1 LKSIF
6 KEREVMT
13 GIKVW
18 YGLLTG
24 ALMTG
29 VIAVAP
35 VRSVSAVEILDTV
48 AKNPAEIPPPIT
60 RSNPT
65 TVTVNL
71 VIKEVIAELAPG
83 KQFWFWCFAEKKGD
97 VVGPCTVPG
106 PMIRVMEGDTVV
118 INLTNDSNNVE
129 PHNIDLHA
137 VIGPGGGAAV
147 TDVEPGE
154 TKTLQFKAMRTGA
167 YIYHCAGEGMPWEH
181 VAYGMYGLIMVEP
194 KGGLKNAYKALK
206 NSDEKEGREVK
217 EFYVGQGEWYIKS
230 GVEHHPD
237 MDGYSLDE
245 EKALSERPDY
255 FTFNG
260 HTKAL
265 TDPSIHGNT
274 MMVNQGDMVR
284 IFFVNGGPNIGSN
297 FHIIGQIFDKFYPG
311 HYRSVI
317 RNEET
322 AYIPPGSAAIF
333 EFEALVPGQ
342 YPLVDHALFRV
353 VKGAEG
359 YLHVNKSKKWP
370 HNIYSPEATGSGH

>member
-1 LKSIF
+1 MCKGKNF
-6 KEREVMT
+6 F
-13 GIKVW
+13 
-18 YGLLTG
+18 YGLLSGVLLCG
-24 ALMTG
+24 AMAIVPLK
-29 VIAVAP
+29 
-35 VRSVSAVEILDTV
+35 SVFAVEMVGTV
-48 AKNPAEIPPPIT
+48 AKNPTEIPPPIT
-60 RSNPT
+60 RSCPT
-65 TVTVNL
+65 KVTVDL
-71 VIKEVIAELAPG
+71 VIKEVMAELAPG
-83 KQFWFWCFAEKKGD
+83 KQFWFWGFAEKKDD

-147 TDVEPGE
+147 TNIEPGE

-194 KGGLKNAYKALK
+194 RGGLKKAY
-206 NSDEKEGREVK
+206 RELTNHKGAVEREFK
-217 EFYVGQGEWYIKS
+217 EFYIGQGEWYIKP

-237 MDGYSLDE
+237 IEGYSLDE
-245 EKALSERPDY
+245 DKAMSEHPDY

-260 HTKAL
+260 HTKAIN
-265 TDPSIHGNT
+265 DPSIFGNT

-311 HYRSVI
+311 HYRSAI

-322 AYIPPGSAAIF
+322 AYIPPGSAAVF

-342 YPLVDHALFRV
+342 YLLVDHALFRV
-353 VKGAEG
+353 VKGASG
-359 YLHVNKSKKWP
+359 FLHVNKAKKWP
-370 HNIYSPEATGSGH
+370 HHIYSPEATGTGH